1 MTDGKKMI
9 ARRAIT
15 MEPDDTAIGGIKS
28 KETRVGSPLF
38 SATWLQAPKLRIHNL
53 GREGQMK
60 ATLGR
65 EARSERSRQA
75 QIEHLSLGK
84 TPATVVHRSNR
95 ERDTENADSWVGLS
109 GVM

>member
-38 SATWLQAPKLRIHNL
+38 SAT
-53 GREGQMK
+53 
-60 ATLGR
+60 
-65 EARSERSRQA
+65 
-75 QIEHLSLGK
+75 
-84 TPATVVHRSNR
+84 
-95 ERDTENADSWVGLS
+95 
-109 GVM
+109 

>member
-1 MTDGKKMI
+1 
-9 ARRAIT
+9 
-15 MEPDDTAIGGIKS
+15 
-28 KETRVGSPLF
+28 
-38 SATWLQAPKLRIHNL
+38 
-53 GREGQMK
+53 MK